1 MTILGS
7 TFWNNNVFKNSN
19 NNLVIKSFE
28 KVKPKYIE
36 FRTIGMKLPL
46 IVTTS
51 FINKKTYLMTYIVW
65 AIIITDVIFG
75 TFFDV
80 LGKPLTSSFGVIL
93 FVAMS
98 IIVFFACLYALRD
111 YMTAL
116 RKNFEAPS
124 FFNRLY
130 KATPVFLYALLIIF
144 GIIIVEMA
152 LFSHYSTYLLIILL
166 LISTVSILFFGF
178 RTYKFLSWFILSV
191 NKRHNVM
198 ILAFSISSMLLCVS
212 TIVAITLDIKQLVV
226 SRPPTIDPNFPAS
239 NSIASRHLTSIE
251 LVIHLYG
258 FLVPQ
263 VTAIAV
269 AETVAVAFF
278 LRYFKDRIGKKL
290 FWTLIILP
298 PALFLTGVFGPQF
311 LKSTGSEFVYMES
324 RFLVFRVIGTVGW
337 IAADF
342 VIAYAY
348 ILVAKTLRRQI
359 SSSSPIINYLIIAA
373 LATLLI
379 SPTTNNWITN
389 NSYPPFGAIQRAFIV
404 LASFLFTMGIYAV
417 ALSVAQDA
425 ELRRLVRKYVKEY
438 SLLHTLSNAE
448 ENAEAVRN
456 LVRLIHQ
463 HAATL
468 KKKTEVASTM
478 LDENEIRQYVEIV
491 VSESRVIRENG
502 RKKDGGTVGV

>member
-1 MTILGS
+1 M
-7 TFWNNNVFKNSN
+7 
-19 NNLVIKSFE
+19 
-28 KVKPKYIE
+28 
-36 FRTIGMKLPL
+36 PL

-51 FINKKTYLMTYIVW
+51 IINKKTYLMTFIAW
-65 AIIITDVIFG
+65 AVIITDVVFG

-80 LGKPLTSSFGVIL
+80 LGKPLTSSFGIIL
-93 FVAMS
+93 FAIMS
-98 IIVFFACLYALRD
+98 ILVFFACLHALRD
-111 YMTAL
+111 YMVAL

-130 KATPVFLYALLIIF
+130 KATPIFLYALLVIF
-144 GIIIVEMA
+144 GMIIVEMI
-152 LFSHYSTYLLIILL
+152 LFSQYSTYLLIVIL

-178 RTYKFLSWFILSV
+178 RTYKFLSWFNLSFK
-191 NKRHNVM
+191 KRHNIM
-198 ILAFSISSMLLCVS
+198 ILAFGVSSMLLCIS

-226 SRPPTIDPNFPAS
+226 SRPPTIDLNFPAS
-239 NSIASRHLTSIE
+239 NSMASRQLTSTE

-263 VTAIAV
+263 VTAIAI

-278 LRYFKDRIGKKL
+278 LRYFKDRIGKKI
-290 FWTLIILP
+290 FWALIILP
-298 PALFLTGVFGPQF
+298 PVFFLTGVFGPQF

-324 RFLVFRVIGTVGW
+324 RFLIFRVIGTAGW

-359 SSSSPIINYLIIAA
+359 PYSPIINYLIIAA

-404 LASFLFTMGIYAV
+404 FASFLFTIGIYAV

-425 ELRRLVRKYVKEY
+425 ELRHLVRKYVKEY
-438 SLLHTLSNAE
+438 ALLDTLSTAE
-448 ENAEAVRN
+448 ENAEIIRN
-456 LVRLIHQ
+456 LVKLIHQ
-463 HAATL
+463 HAGIL
-468 KKKTEVASTM
+468 EKKTGVSSTM
-478 LDENEIRQYVEIV
+478 RDDNEIRQYLEIV
-491 VSESRVIRENG
+491 INETRVIRENTEK
-502 RKKDGGTVGV
+502 RND